1 MSLAVE
7 LHVTYF
13 GNDFRYCLLGQI
25 GNKNSDAR
33 AAQLTSVIDSMD
45 SKAGSSAPT
54 SGNSLSGE
62 TASLPPAH
70 TYHVIHMDFAQHWTF

>member
-1 MSLAVE
+1 MDAEDLADLGTDRPRRIE
-7 LHVTYF
+7 RLA
-13 GNDFRYCLLGQI
+13 GILRYQA
-25 GNKNSDAR
+25 DAR

-62 TASLPPAH
+62 IASLPPAH
-70 TYHVIHMDFAQHWTF
+70 TYHVTHMDFAQHWTF